1 MLSFKELR
9 ERTFCLLTFKLIV
22 VLFQRKLILVVSV
35 GGRNARGVQLIFL
48 EPILDIFNVMDK
60 AINNGKR

>member
-22 VLFQRKLILVVSV
+22 VLFQHKLILVVSI